1 MEVIN
6 RPPMLAPINPPVE
19 PEYTSANPVLAGLK
33 DRQIHYEIKKRH
45 WQRWVFYV
53 IISLMFIAMIAY
65 IVKVY
70 NDNLKLV
77 ENVLATKQ
85 NLKTATDSLTEAEK
99 KTLDTQKKVDE
110 LQKSLADNQ
119 KILDQ
124 KTADLQTAT
133 ESQTELINKYNNFKV
148 KLGSAD
154 ANIYSFLVNT
164 GVGVSAVNLAKIPV
178 AEYNFGGEDSDSDG
192 LSNMIE
198 VALGTDQ
205 NKKDTD
211 GDGFDDQAE
220 VIGGFNP
227 LGAGRLPVDW
237 TFVNL
242 NKGLILIQVDQN
254 KEAWYVNPKDGKRYF
269 LGRPADVLSEIEKL

>member
-6 RPPMLAPINPPVE
+6 RPPMPAPINPPVE
-19 PEYTSANPVLAGLK
+19 PVNPILAGLK
-33 DRQIHYEIKKRH
+33 DRQIHYEIKKRR

-53 IISLMFIAMIAY
+53 IISVMFIAMIAY

-77 ENVLATKQ
+77 ENVLAAKQ
-85 NLKTATDSLTEAEK
+85 NLQTATDSLTESEK
-99 KTLDTQKKVDE
+99 KLLDIQKQIEE
-110 LQKSLADNQ
+110 LKKASADNQ
-119 KILDQ
+119 AALDQ
-124 KTADLQTAT
+124 KTADLQQAT
-133 ESQTELINKYNNFKV
+133 QDQTDLINKYNNFKV

-164 GVGVSAVNLAKIPV
+164 GVGVSLNDLIKIPV
-178 AEYNFGGEDSDSDG
+178 AEYNFGGEDSDGDG

-198 VALGTDQ
+198 VALGTDP

-211 GDGFDDQAE
+211 GDGFEDKAE

-227 LGAGRLPVDW
+227 VGSGKSPISPA
-237 TFVNL
+237 FIEM
-242 NKGLILIQVDQN
+242 NKGVILIQVDQN
-254 KEAWYVNPKDGKRYF
+254 KEAWYVSLKDGQRYF
-269 LGRPADVLSEIEKL
+269 LGRPAEVLEEIERL